1 MEQNIF
7 FVFNQFQKHSFY
19 NAEKTCKMI
28 FFCFYV
34 KNGYLKKDIFYDDFF
49 KTLPYFLYFFFPF
62 L

>member
-49 KTLPYFLYFFFPF
+49 KTLPYFL
-62 L
+62 